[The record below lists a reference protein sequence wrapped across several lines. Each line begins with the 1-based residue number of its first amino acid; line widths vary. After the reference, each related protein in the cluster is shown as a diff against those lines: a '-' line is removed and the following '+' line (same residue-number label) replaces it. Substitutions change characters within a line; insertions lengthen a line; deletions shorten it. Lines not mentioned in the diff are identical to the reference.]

1 MSIKPAIKCPPD
13 YSILNFRL
21 LECKKAG
28 IVKGITTQL
37 AVDLQDLFVPVTNY
51 EERMLTIKSGET
63 KKIDVSS
70 IGTKWSLYEKYIFNV
85 NPAYCVLGTEHS
97 YSLYDDNLNLIDS
110 VTFEVNDTYPT
121 FKLALEHA
129 ARSSEK
135 IDTHVSVGVDSKFPT
150 NGIVEVEAKTKG
162 VKYRH
167 LFAFDITGFGGY
179 DVYPYLH
186 PGNLD
191 VPFEKYKTDRIK
203 LMMLWPQYNKANV
216 YTGCNCLDKS
226 GDLKSNVK
234 YIEYAY
240 EEDYAKTTNVSTP
253 ITVNPKGLGPTN
265 TFTWNQNDLSH
276 IGYYFKVGD
285 LIASKTNPTLR
296 GYIVNI
302 EGYDITLDTTI
313 GDGSNDQSVINVW
326 APSQTTWRKI
336 GDFYLHT
343 TAQDVTDVDYLFI
356 ESLYLKNTQSFD
368 LPIRMIIAS

>member
-51 EERMLTIKSGET
+51 EERMLTLKSGET

-70 IGTKWSLYEKYIFNV
+70 IGTKWPLQEKYVVNV
-85 NPAYCVLGTEHS
+85 NPDFLGLGTEHS
-97 YSLYDDNLNLIDS
+97 YTLYDNDLTLIES
-110 VTFEVNDTYPT
+110 ITFEINSTYPT
-121 FKLALEHA
+121 FGLAIKNAISASAKLKNLISIGTATL
-129 ARSSEK
+129 
-135 IDTHVSVGVDSKFPT
+135 DTLGEIEVSAT
-150 NGIVEVEAKTKG
+150 NKGI
-162 VKYRH
+162 KYRH
-167 LFAFDITGFGGY
+167 LFAFDLTGFGGY

-186 PGNLD
+186 PGNLS

-203 LMMLWPQYNKANV
+203 LMMLWPQYFKANPLA
-216 YTGCNCLDKS
+216 GCNCLDNS

-234 YIEYAY
+234 FIEYAY
-240 EEDYAKTTNVSTP
+240 EEDYNRTIDSSTP
-253 ITVNPKGLGPTN
+253 ITISPRELGPTVS
-265 TFTWNQNDLSH
+265 FTWNQNDASH

-285 LIASKTNPTLR
+285 LIASKTNPSLR

-302 EGYDITLDTTI
+302 NGFDITLDTTI
-313 GDGSNDQSVINVW
+313 GDGTNDQSVSNVW
-326 APSQTTWRKI
+326 APAQATWRKI

-343 TAQDVTDVDYLFI
+343 AAQDVTDTDRLFI
-356 ESLYLKNTQSFD
+356 ESFYLRNTQSFD

>member
-21 LECKKAG
+21 IECKKAG

-51 EERMLTIKSGET
+51 EERMLTLKSGET

-70 IGTKWSLYEKYIFNV
+70 IGTKWSLKETYTFNV
-85 NPAYCVLGTEHS
+85 NLDYCGLGSEHS
-97 YSLYDDNLNLIDS
+97 YSLYDKNLNLIES
-110 VTFEVNDTYPT
+110 ITFEVTDAYPT
-121 FKLALEHA
+121 FTLALINA
-129 ARSSEK
+129 IRNSEK
-135 IDTHVSVGVDSKFPT
+135 LLPLVSVSVSANGVIKS
-150 NGIVEVEAKTKG
+150 EATTKG

-179 DVYPYLH
+179 NVYPYLH
-186 PGNLD
+186 PGNLLI
-191 VPFEKYKTDRIK
+191 PFEKYKTDRIK
-203 LMMLWPQYNKANV
+203 LMMLWPQYTKANV
-216 YTGCNCLDKS
+216 YAGCNCVDRS
-226 GDLKSNVK
+226 GDLKTNVK
-234 YIEYAY
+234 YIEYAF
-240 EEDYAKTTNVSTP
+240 EEDYTKTTNVSTP
-253 ITVNPKGLGPTN
+253 ITINPKGLGPTD

-285 LIASKTNPTLR
+285 LIASKTNPSLR

-313 GDGSNDQSVINVW
+313 GDGSEDQSVINVW
-326 APSQTTWRKI
+326 APSQPTWRKI

-343 TAQDVTDVDYLFI
+343 AAQDVLDTDNLFI
-356 ESLYLKNTQSFD
+356 ESLYLKNTQAFD
-368 LPIRMIIAS
+368 LPVRMIIAS